1 VRFTVEDI
9 DYDVDVDHLT
19 YDELEFVHDHTGLG
33 LWEFTDGLRRAVPK
47 AIRALVILG
56 KRRAGAKVRWE
67 DFDGVGFDM
76 SAAALAVLE
85 GMFRPQLEAAQ
96 AEGGGGEG
104 AAADPTPPPE
114 PSGPSEPGTSP
125 APAET
130 TT

>member
-1 VRFTVEDI
+1 MRFTVEDI

-47 AIRALVILG
+47 AVRALVILG

-85 GMFRPQLEAAQ
+85 GMFRPQLEVQ
-96 AEGGGGEG
+96 RDGEGGGE
-104 AAADPTPPPE
+104 AADPTPRPE
-114 PSGPSEPGTSP
+114 PSGPSGPGTSP